1 MYLCEPAARHS
12 VAWEEKA
19 QWLSYSLQKRV
30 ENQPV
35 SALCRTCSSSPQ
47 LLLCA
52 VSLQLPAVLQ
62 VAAPACCHVGLIT
75 THHLLGPS
83 LNLAQRKQP
92 TAAGRQTGNQ
102 QAGGEAEST
111 VSAPADQCK
120 GTSRRNPHSWSCPQ
134 HTHTQG
140 GSCAC
145 ICSQHCSGCSCF
157 GAVDSLSVLA
167 ATHAADAPE
176 LLHRVGQGHQV
187 QHLTKA
193 AAPEVT
199 CTRSDSQQQT
209 QTLIAQQAVCSETRS
224 TRHTARQSRAASP
237 CHAFTCEPPF
247 PHLTVLPR

>member
-120 GTSRRNPHSWSCPQ
+120 GTSRRNPHSRSCPQ
-134 HTHTQG
+134 HTHT
-140 GSCAC
+140 
-145 ICSQHCSGCSCF
+145 HK
-157 GAVDSLSVLA
+157 GALA
-167 ATHAADAPE
+167 RAYARST
-176 LLHRVGQGHQV
+176 
-187 QHLTKA
+187 A
-193 AAPEVT
+193 AA
-199 CTRSDSQQQT
+199 
-209 QTLIAQQAVCSETRS
+209 
-224 TRHTARQSRAASP
+224 AAALGRWTHSP
-237 CHAFTCEPPF
+237 CLPP
-247 PHLTVLPR
+247 HTLQMLLSCCTVSARGIRSST